1 MALLDIPPDR
11 RAKERDTVGIKLR
24 TCPFCNQLPEIK
36 QVKFGME
43 AGWRF
48 GIMCHNCSICVGWE
62 DSEAAAIE
70 RWNRREGEKVD

>member
-1 MALLDIPPDR
+1 M
-11 RAKERDTVGIKLR
+11 EMKLK
-24 TCPFCNQLPEIK
+24 TCPFCGQLPEIK

-48 GIMCHNCSICVGWE
+48 GIMCHTCSICIGWE

-70 RWNRREGEKVD
+70 RWNRREGENVD